1 MRDSRNRTALREALS
16 RPPTSPN
23 RAAVL
28 HLLASCSKARLT
40 VNLANWIRVARHER
54 NRAFLD
60 IDSSDDEEDDDM
72 VYFFLWL
79 LLFHSDCCK
88 LCLFVCNSN
97 LL

>member
-1 MRDSRNRTALREALS
+1 MRDSRGRTAIREALS

-54 NRAFLD
+54 NQDFLD
-60 IDSSDDEEDDDM
+60 NDSSDDEEDDDM
-72 VYFFLWL
+72 VYFCVVFY
-79 LLFHSDCCK
+79 FIPIVVNSVY
-88 LCLFVCNSN
+88 LFVHVFS
-97 LL
+97 